1 MTEFMVL
8 DIPTRGSQLSASA
21 VITDSPALAVLVRG
35 RPATRRGVVL
45 DGVASALR
53 SLDISTLTIDLLTRD
68 DAAAIPTALELANR
82 LDTSLDWI
90 AENPEFAGMPTGLV
104 GVGVASGLVIRA
116 AADHKQNLRAL
127 VVIGG
132 ELEVPRQKLRLV
144 NAPTLLLLDHGDQ
157 RSIRTFRDAQADMRG
172 PTELHVMPG
181 GSLSNANP
189 RVDELVTTWLPRHAM
204 PIPPPPVEAAVI

>member
-68 DAAAIPTALELANR
+68 DALQ
-82 LDTSLDWI
+82 
-90 AENPEFAGMPTGLV
+90 F
-104 GVGVASGLVIRA
+104 
-116 AADHKQNLRAL
+116 
-127 VVIGG
+127 
-132 ELEVPRQKLRLV
+132 
-144 NAPTLLLLDHGDQ
+144 
-157 RSIRTFRDAQADMRG
+157 
-172 PTELHVMPG
+172 
-181 GSLSNANP
+181 
-189 RVDELVTTWLPRHAM
+189 LPR
-204 PIPPPPVEAAVI
+204 